1 MPLTSAAVIG
11 GSSILGGLI
20 GNSAASGDR
29 DAANA
34 ARQQALQAF
43 LSIHVPS
50 VAQQKI
56 IMAKYASTGQ
66 LDPKLEQAF
75 NQSQTALNNVS
86 VDPSYKA
93 AQQSALAK
101 LGNIASN
108 NGQDAQS
115 QASMTDAMNQANTN
129 EQGNRNAI
137 LMNAAQRGIGGS
149 GATLAAQ
156 LNADQQSANTSAVA
170 GVNANAAAQSR
181 ALQALTQG
189 SSLAG
194 NMSATDY
201 SQQAAK
207 AAATDAINRFN
218 TQNSQGVSNSN
229 ASTSN
234 AAQAANLANSQSVAN
249 SNVGVTNANLLN
261 DQSIVQQN
269 YQNQLSQAAGESGQY
284 GAVAN
289 QNNTNANQTAAMWGG
304 ITAGIG
310 QGAAAYGQYA
320 NGQKKNADGTPD
332 TPADPNILSDNS
344 NINDEDKNAGVV

>member
-20 GNSAASGDR
+20 GNSSASGDR

-34 ARQQALQAF
+34 ARSQALQAF

-66 LDPKLEQAF
+66 LDPQLQQAF
-75 NQSQTALNNVS
+75 NQSQTALNNVQ
-86 VDPSYKA
+86 VDPNYKA
-93 AQQSALAK
+93 AQMGALSK
-101 LGNIASN
+101 LQNISSN

-115 QASMTDAMNQANTN
+115 QASLTDAMNQANTN
-129 EQGNRNAI
+129 EQGNRGSIIQNF
-137 LMNAAQRGIGGS
+137 AQRGIGGS
-149 GATLAAQ
+149 GAELAAQ
-156 LNADQQSANTSAVA
+156 LSADQQSANTSAIA

-194 NMSATDY
+194 NMSSTDY
-201 SQQAAK
+201 NQQAAK

-218 TQNSQGVSNSN
+218 TQNSQNVSNSN

-234 AAQAANLANSQSVAN
+234 SAQAANLANSQAVSNA
-249 SNVGVTNANLLN
+249 NVGVTNQNLLN
-261 DQSIVQQN
+261 DQQVTQQN
-269 YQNQLSQAAGESGQY
+269 YQNQTSQAAGESGQY
-284 GAVAN
+284 GNVAN
-289 QNNTNANQTAAMWGG
+289 QNTANANATAGMWGG

-320 NGQKKNADGTPD
+320 NGQKDKTPV
-332 TPADPNILSDNS
+332 DPNAPTTLSDNS
-344 NINDEDKNAGVV
+344 NANDEDKNAGVV